1 MLLRCPEERVENN
14 FKKKMKSYRIKIA
27 RKPLSALGWISRS
40 VGRRSREMINPL
52 YLALTA
58 APGDL
63 RLVWSLRQDGH

>member
-1 MLLRCPEERVENN
+1 ME
-14 FKKKMKSYRIKIA
+14 SYRIKIA

-58 APGDL
+58 APRDL
-63 RLVWSLRQDGH
+63 RLVWSLSQDGH